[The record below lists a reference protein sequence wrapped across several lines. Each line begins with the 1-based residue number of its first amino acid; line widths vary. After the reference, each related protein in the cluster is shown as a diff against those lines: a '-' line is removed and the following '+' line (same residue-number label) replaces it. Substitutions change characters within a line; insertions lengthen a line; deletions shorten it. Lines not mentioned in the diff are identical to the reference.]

1 MLLGFGG
8 ERVILPSGSDN
19 CTINKL
25 HVFFLKV
32 GKFLEETGCKQSQ
45 EGSCSAPI
53 LVLSHPVCWGQGE
66 ATRPERLPGAFSV
79 SLPRQSSLT
88 FQKPK

>member
-1 MLLGFGG
+1 MAVVGEAGHVVGLGDPLLLGFGG

-32 GKFLEETGCKQSQ
+32 EKFLEERGASRARR
-45 EGSCSAPI
+45 GA
-53 LVLSHPVCWGQGE
+53 
-66 ATRPERLPGAFSV
+66 ALPPS
-79 SLPRQSSLT
+79 
-88 FQKPK
+88 